1 MDMLTAAVTVT
12 AVASFIALSAWYF
25 RRIRAG
31 RADTYVNPSWPTVMR
46 PSPTDSH
53 VSQHDDK
60 QTSRYDDGS
69 GNIR

>member
-1 MDMLTAAVTVT
+1 MDVLTAAISLT
-12 AVASFIALSAWYF
+12 AVACFIALSAWYF

-31 RADTYVNPSWPTVMR
+31 RADTYVNPSWPTTMR
-46 PSPTDSH
+46 PSPTEFH
-53 VSQHDDK
+53 APQHDDK